1 MKATSGRRR
10 ATSAEVKIWG
20 LAAETERSACTA
32 AGEKKKDEDEVE
44 KQAVKGSRRRQEDGR
59 SSDR

>member
-32 AGEKKKDEDEVE
+32 AGEKKDEDEVE